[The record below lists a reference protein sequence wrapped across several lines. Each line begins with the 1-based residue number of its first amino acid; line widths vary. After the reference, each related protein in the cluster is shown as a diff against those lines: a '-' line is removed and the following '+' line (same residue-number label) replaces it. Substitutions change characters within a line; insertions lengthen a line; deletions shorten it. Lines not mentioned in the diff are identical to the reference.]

1 MAEECGGLLSNLT
14 GHREKRQA
22 LKERE
27 REREREIEGGI
38 VVIVEL

>member
-27 REREREIEGGI
+27 REREREGGI

>member
-27 REREREIEGGI
+27 RERDGGI

>member
-27 REREREIEGGI
+27 RERERGGGI